1 MKKILFILSAALLAL
16 GMSVQA
22 QAQTLKW
29 IDASTLNIIG
39 QAEPTGKPYDRINT
53 QEHKMPENCIG
64 FCGFSTGLA
73 VVFTT
78 DSHVISAR
86 WTTSQSMP
94 GVNMSAI
101 TQKGLDLYI
110 RDGEEWVYAGVARPT
125 ITAEKRDKHEYTI
138 VNNTALSP

>member
-1 MKKILFILSAALLAL
+1 MKKILFLLSAALLAL
-16 GMSVQA
+16 CMSVQT

-53 QEHKMPENCIG
+53 QEHKMPEICIG

-86 WTTSQSMP
+86 WPTSQAMP

-125 ITAEKRDKHEYTI
+125 ITAE
-138 VNNTALSP
+138 